1 MKRSLSQNFIIE
13 KFNPIFNE
21 SSIDCLLTMEAEPK
35 LIFGYLSLISDTK
48 FNQFSL
54 FDQLISIFFNPN
66 FTKLSKSSKN
76 KFFKEVF
83 KYIYRTVFTFYWI
96 NFDNVAI

>member
-1 MKRSLSQNFIIE
+1 LKRSLSQNFIIE

-48 FNQFSL
+48 SNQFLL

-66 FTKLSKSSKN
+66 FTNIPNSSKN
-76 KFFKEVF
+76 KFL
-83 KYIYRTVFTFYWI
+83 IRSI
-96 NFDNVAI
+96 

>member
-1 MKRSLSQNFIIE
+1 ME

-48 FNQFSL
+48 SNHSL
-54 FDQLISIFFNPN
+54 VFDQLISIFFNPN
-66 FTKLSKSSKN
+66 FTKLPNSSKN
-76 KFFKEVF
+76 EFLIEVF
-83 KYIYRTVFTFYWI
+83 E
-96 NFDNVAI
+96 